1 MIKKLQRK
9 IMLVL
14 MMMLS
19 IILLSVMV
27 YVNIVNYKTSRARG
41 FNLINKMMESNGDKS
56 YYFKNNIDSIN
67 KANRLDSFRKDA
79 GFRLSQFYTVKL
91 DISNNIISIINENS
105 GGYSDKDIE
114 EIVGKVIKKGKD
126 EGVINNL
133 LYAVNDTIYGK
144 IIIFLD
150 YSIINENIVN
160 LLKYSIAAGIMGI
173 IVSFIISLL
182 LSKWIV
188 KPVKESF
195 EKQKGFIS
203 DASHELKT
211 PLTIISAN
219 ADVLEEDIGENKWL
233 KYIKAEALMMNS
245 LVNKLLTLARLESV
259 SNKESFSKINFSKIV
274 MGAAMPFESIAFE
287 SGISLNYEIDNDIYI
302 FGDEYELKQVV
313 AILIDNAIKH
323 TENKGHI
330 IVSLKHSR
338 NKVILKVMNDGE
350 EIAIDDRE
358 KIFDRFY
365 RGDESRNRD
374 DKRYGLGLAIAKAI
388 VENHKGKIK
397 VEGIGGWTEFV
408 ITL

>member
-1 MIKKLQRK
+1 
-9 IMLVL
+9 
-14 MMMLS
+14 
-19 IILLSVMV
+19 
-27 YVNIVNYKTSRARG
+27 
-41 FNLINKMMESNGDKS
+41 
-56 YYFKNNIDSIN
+56 
-67 KANRLDSFRKDA
+67 
-79 GFRLSQFYTVKL
+79 
-91 DISNNIISIINENS
+91 
-105 GGYSDKDIE
+105 
-114 EIVGKVIKKGKD
+114 
-126 EGVINNL
+126 
-133 LYAVNDTIYGK
+133 
-144 IIIFLD
+144 
-150 YSIINENIVN
+150 
-160 LLKYSIAAGIMGI
+160 MGI

-195 EKQKGFIS
+195 EKQKRFIS

-233 KYIKAEALMMNS
+233 NYIKAEALMMNS